1 MQKTTKLR
9 LSKKNK
15 NIPANFFNE
24 TASMEFK
31 AGPALL
37 FQIIN
42 TYNNDTCRVTEFL
55 KFYRVSLLFLEF
67 DPFGLQ
73 RVNNEVLM

>member
-1 MQKTTKLR
+1 MQKTTKVR
-9 LSKKNK
+9 LSKKAK
-15 NIPANFFNE
+15 NIPANFYNE
-24 TASMEFK
+24 TASMVFK

-67 DPFGLQ
+67 DPFEIG
-73 RVNNEVLM
+73 RAHV